1 MIPTRPDAR
10 APGAPPRSFPSPMSP
25 APLFG
30 GSAATLRVVLL
41 AGGLAVAGL
50 WWADTT
56 SAAVHGL
63 GPWVTSAGRV
73 TGLFGGYL
81 VLVEVL
87 LLCRLGWFE
96 RAVGLERLAAWHRAL
111 GTNVVILIMAHV
123 LLTAWGYGLTA
134 HHAVIGELWNVITTY
149 PDMITA
155 TAGTVIFLAVA
166 VSSARFARQRLSY
179 EAWYWV
185 HVTTYVAIALTFFH
199 QTSTGADFVG
209 HPFNKLLWTGLYLA
223 VAGCVLI
230 WRVVLPVR
238 KWLVHRM
245 IVEKIVPE
253 ADDMVSVWIHGVRLD
268 ELGAR
273 AGQFFL
279 WRFLTPGHVWSAHP
293 YSVSAVPTRDRL
305 RITVRAVGGHSAAL
319 AHLRHGTPVLAEGP
333 FGTFTEQQRTR
344 RAILLIAGGSGI
356 SPIRALAE
364 AFTATRTGAAGEVV
378 LLYRVS
384 REANLAL
391 RRELDRLAARRG
403 LTVLYLVGSRSEL
416 GYDPLGA
423 RRLGQLVPDVR
434 GRDVFVCGPEGMAV
448 NTIDALRHLGVP
460 PRQIHTEE
468 FVLR

>member
-10 APGAPPRSFPSPMSP
+10 AAGAPPRPFPSPVGP
-25 APLFG
+25 PPRPR

-41 AGGLAVAGL
+41 TGGLAVAGL
-50 WWADTT
+50 WWADTA

-63 GPWVTSAGRV
+63 GPWLTSAGRV

-96 RAVGLERLAAWHRAL
+96 RAVGLDRLASWHRAL

-123 LLTAWGYGLTA
+123 LLTVWGYGSTA
-134 HHAVIGELWNVITTY
+134 HHAVIGELWNMITTY
-149 PDMITA
+149 PDMLTA

-166 VSSARFARQRLSY
+166 VTSARFARQRLSY

-209 HPFNKLLWTGLYLA
+209 HPLNKVLWTGLYVA

-238 KWLVHRM
+238 KWLLHRM
-245 IVEKIVPE
+245 IVERVVPE
-253 ADDMVSVWIHGVRLD
+253 ADGMVSVWIRGVRLD

-279 WRFLTPGHVWSAHP
+279 WRFVTPGHLWSAHP
-293 YSVSAVPTRDRL
+293 YSVSAVPRRDRL
-305 RITVRAVGGHSAAL
+305 RITVRAVGGHSAAP

-333 FGTFTEQQRTR
+333 FGTFTEQRRTR
-344 RAILLIAGGSGI
+344 PVILLIAGGSGI

-364 AFTATRTGAAGEVV
+364 AFTATRPGFAGEVV
-378 LLYRVS
+378 LIYRVS

-391 RRELDRLAARRG
+391 RAELDRLAARRG

-434 GRDVFVCGPEGMAV
+434 QRDVFVCGPEGMAV
-448 NTIDALRHLGVP
+448 NTIGALRHLGVP